1 MRILIAILAM
11 LPAALLAATLT
22 LNGKACG
29 TISETRIDGAGN
41 VAFTT
46 DGQCGT
52 VTPPPVDPP
61 VTPPAS
67 CPAGV
72 VCVDKMLPIP
82 QQSVSL
88 GASQVMAVKM
98 TVTSKGR
105 FSTISTPTSSPN
117 RVVALS
123 TTPGDMNP
131 ANPRCKTSGGE
142 VTSSLWQTTPADRK
156 CVFPAGS
163 VVYANIQMTNCT
175 TSRCTFLIAAQEGL

>member
-1 MRILIAILAM
+1 MPYFLPFVLM
-11 LPAALLAATLT
+11 LFSLPVSAATLT

-29 TISETRIDGAGN
+29 TISDTRIDGAGN

-46 DGQCGT
+46 DGQCGR

-72 VCVDKMLPIP
+72 VCVDKTLPIP

-105 FSTISTPTSSPN
+105 FSTINTPASSPT

-123 TTPGDMNP
+123 ATPGDMNP
-131 ANPRCKTSGGE
+131 ANTRCKTSGGE
-142 VTSSLWQTTPADRK
+142 VTDNIWVTAPDARK
-156 CVFPAGS
+156 CVFSPGS
-163 VVYANIQMTNCT
+163 TIYANIVMTNCEKK
-175 TSRCTFLIAAQEGL
+175 CAFLIAAQEGL

>member
-1 MRILIAILAM
+1 MRIATATL
-11 LPAALLAATLT
+11 ALLAILT
-22 LNGKACG
+22 SSLAL
-29 TISETRIDGAGN
+29 A
-41 VAFTT
+41 A
-46 DGQCGT
+46 T
-52 VTPPPVDPP
+52 VTVNGTQVGTLQSLTVDAQGNTSIAVTGNAVPPPVE
-61 VTPPAS
+61 PPAPA

-72 VCVDKMLPIP
+72 VCLDKTLPIP

-105 FSTISTPTSSPN
+105 FSTINTPASSPT

-123 TTPGDMNP
+123 ATPGDMNP
-131 ANPRCKTSGGE
+131 ANTRCKTSGDE
-142 VTSSLWQTTPADRK
+142 VTSNLWQTTPADRK

>member
-1 MRILIAILAM
+1 MPYFLPFVLM
-11 LPAALLAATLT
+11 LFSLPVSAATLT

-46 DGQCGT
+46 DGQCGS
-52 VTPPPVDPP
+52 VTPPPADPP

-105 FSTISTPTSSPN
+105 FSTINTPASSPT

-123 TTPGDMNP
+123 ATPGDMNP
-131 ANPRCKTSGGE
+131 ANTRCKTSGGE
-142 VTSSLWQTTPADRK
+142 VTSSMWQTTPADRK

-163 VVYANIQMTNCT
+163 TIYANIQMTNCT
-175 TSRCTFLIAAQEGL
+175 SRCAFLIAAQEGL